1 LRSIIA
7 SMDTRRD
14 VVEHGLR
21 RWIIVLAVMLAPL
34 METIDSSIV
43 NVALPTIQGNL
54 GATLDESAWVITGY
68 LVANVIVIPLTPW
81 LQTRFGRRQYFTATV
96 IGFTV
101 ASALCGISG
110 SIDMLIVLRIVQGL
124 FGGGLIATAQATLR
138 DTFTEAEVGLSQGI
152 FAVIILVGPII
163 APMLGGYLVDAASWQ
178 WIFFINVLPGAISA
192 IVVGTMLR
200 NPTDPA
206 AADVDTGGIVLLTLA
221 LGGLQFVLEE
231 GERRD
236 WFDSASI
243 VIAAAVAAGGTIAF
257 VLWELF
263 GARTPIVDLRILRYR
278 TVSVGVV
285 LAMGIAA
292 TLFGTTF
299 VLPQFTQG
307 VLGFTAFDS
316 GELLLFRALPIML
329 LAPLVAGLVGA
340 GRVDVRIT
348 MATGYLFTALG
359 SFLIAGTTTSSTSFT
374 EFLPGL
380 VIGGLGTAMLFI
392 PLLIAVQTST
402 SADDAPKASSFVTLA
417 FQLGGSVASAMLVTM
432 IDRRND
438 FHAQIIGDS
447 LTLARPVVRSALETV
462 SPQQLAA
469 LATAQAQTLAFAD
482 VAYAAAAI
490 AAVLI
495 PVVFLLQRSKHTITE
510 ISFE

>member
-1 LRSIIA
+1 
-7 SMDTRRD
+7 MHTMETRRD
-14 VVEHGLR
+14 VVEYGLR
-21 RWIIVLAVMLAPL
+21 RWIIVLGVMLAPL

-54 GATLDESAWVITGY
+54 GATLDESAWIITGY

-101 ASALCGISG
+101 TSVLCGLSG
-110 SIDMLIVLRIVQGL
+110 SIDMLIVLRIMQGL

-138 DTFTEAEVGLSQGI
+138 DTFTTEEVGLSQGV
-152 FAVIILVGPII
+152 FAVIVLVGPII

-178 WIFFINVLPGAISA
+178 WIFFINVLPGAVSA

-200 NPTDPA
+200 NPTEPEA
-206 AADVDTGGIVLLTLA
+206 ATVDVRGILLLTLA

-236 WFDSASI
+236 WFDSGSI
-243 VIAAAVAAGGTIAF
+243 VFAAVLSALGSVAF

-263 GARTPIVDLRILRYR
+263 GTRAPIVDLRILRYR
-278 TVSVGVV
+278 TVAVGVL
-285 LAMGIAA
+285 LAGGIAA

-299 VLPQFTQG
+299 VLPQYSQNI
-307 VLGFTAFDS
+307 LGFTAFGS

-329 LAPLVAGLVGA
+329 IAPLVAGLVGA
-340 GRVDVRIT
+340 GRVDVRIA
-348 MATGYLFTALG
+348 MATGYLLTGIG
-359 SFLIAGTTTSSTSFT
+359 SFLIAGATTSMTSF
-374 EFLPGL
+374 EQLLPGL
-380 VIGGLGTAMLFI
+380 IIGGFGTAMLFI

-402 SADDAPKASSFVTLA
+402 SADDAPKASSFITLA
-417 FQLGGSVASAMLVTM
+417 FQLGGSIASAILVTM
-432 IDRRND
+432 IDRRTD
-438 FHAQIIGDS
+438 FHAQILGAN
-447 LTLARPVVRSALETV
+447 LTSARPVVRDALTAV
-462 SPQQLAA
+462 SPQQLVA
-469 LATAQAQTLAFAD
+469 LAAGQAQTLAFAD
-482 VAYAAAAI
+482 LAYAVAAVAAI
-490 AAVLI
+490 LI
-495 PVVFLLQRSKHTITE
+495 PVVFLLHRSRHAITE

>member
-1 LRSIIA
+1 
-7 SMDTRRD
+7 METRHD

-21 RWIIVLAVMLAPL
+21 RWIIVLGVMLAPL

-54 GATLDESAWVITGY
+54 GATLDEAAWVITGY

-101 ASALCGISG
+101 VSALCGMSG
-110 SIDMLIVLRIVQGL
+110 SIEALIALRILQGL

-138 DTFTEAEVGLSQGI
+138 DTFTTAEVGLSQGI

-178 WIFFINVLPGAISA
+178 WIFFINVVPGVISA

-200 NPTDPA
+200 NPTEPESA
-206 AADVDTGGIVLLTLA
+206 SVDTGGIVLLTLA
-221 LGGLQFVLEE
+221 LGGLQFMLEE

-243 VIAAAVAAGGTIAF
+243 CIAAATAAIAGLAF

-263 GARTPIVDLRILRYR
+263 GTRDPIVDLRILRYR

-285 LAMGIAA
+285 LAAGIAA

-299 VLPQFTQG
+299 VLPQYTQG
-307 VLGFTAFDS
+307 VLGFTAFGS

-329 LAPLVAGLVGA
+329 IAPVVAGLVGA
-340 GRVDVRIT
+340 GRVDVRAA
-348 MATGYLFTALG
+348 MATGYLLTAIG
-359 SFLIAGTTTSSTSFT
+359 SFLIAGMTSSSTSFT
-374 EFLPGL
+374 QLLPGL

-392 PLLIAVQTST
+392 PLLIAVQTAT
-402 SADDAPKASSFVTLA
+402 SASDAPKASSFITLA
-417 FQLGGSVASAMLVTM
+417 FQLGGSVASAMLVTL
-432 IDRRND
+432 IDRRSD
-438 FHAQIIGDS
+438 FHAAIINGN
-447 LTLARPVVRSALETV
+447 LTLDHPAVRDALQAI
-462 SPQQLAA
+462 SPSQLAGIA
-469 LATAQAQTLAFAD
+469 MAQAQTLAFAD

-495 PVVFLLQRSKHTITE
+495 PIVFLLQRSQHTITE
-510 ISFE
+510 VSFE